1 MNDLVEVLKY
11 QRHDFMNHMQVLLGY
26 LKLEKYTECEAYIQF
41 LVEQAARESIISQL
55 DYPKLTSFLLSFNAK
70 YSEVELEVE
79 ISEPFNLHQ
88 VTDNIVFLGDF
99 IIALVLLYQKYA
111 ADNGGEPNKLELVL
125 SLIQGALVITTDYDG
140 RLSAEKIYQELFHLF
155 HTASD
160 RGAVCR
166 VEIHTDTESVVECR
180 FPLAAHLKN

>member
-26 LKLEKYTECEAYIQF
+26 LKMEKYAACEEYIQL
-41 LVEQAARESIISQL
+41 LVNQAARESIIDRL

-79 ISEPFNLHQ
+79 ISKPFSLHQ
-88 VTDNIVFLGDF
+88 VTDNMVFLGDF
-99 IIALVLLYQKYA
+99 IISLVLLYRKYA
-111 ADNGGEPNKLELVL
+111 ADNGGEPNKLELTL
-125 SLIQGALVITTDYDG
+125 TLIQGMLVITADYAG
-140 RLSAEKIYQELFHLF
+140 RLCAEKINEELLHLF

-160 RGAVCR
+160 RGAACT

-180 FPLAAHLKN
+180 FPLAAHFKK